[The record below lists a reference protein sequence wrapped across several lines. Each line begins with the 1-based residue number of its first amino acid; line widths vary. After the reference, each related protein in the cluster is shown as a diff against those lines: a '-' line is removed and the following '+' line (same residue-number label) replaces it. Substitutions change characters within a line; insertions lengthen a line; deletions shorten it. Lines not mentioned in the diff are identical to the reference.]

1 MKLFDSELKI
11 LEALW
16 QHGELTAG
24 QLARILA
31 QDTGWNRNTTY
42 TVLKKCIDKGAVRR
56 IDPGYRCQALVT
68 REEVRREET
77 HQLIRRF
84 FAGSAEQFFTAFL
97 DGERLS
103 PQEVERLKELV
114 NRLQ

>member
-16 QHGELTAG
+16 DHGALTAG
-24 QLARILA
+24 QMAKLLAEE
-31 QDTGWNRNTTY
+31 TGWNRNTTY

-56 IDPGYRCQALVT
+56 IDPGYRCEALVT

-77 HQLIRRF
+77 DQLIHRF
-84 FAGSAEQFFTAFL
+84 FDGSAETFFAAFL
-97 DGERLS
+97 DGQRLS
-103 PQEVERLKELV
+103 PQEVQRLKELV
-114 NRLQ
+114 NRLK